1 MKRYKMVL
9 LTGASS
15 GIGKEIAYSIAPQAE
30 KMVLV
35 SRREELLAAIANDL
49 NLRFG
54 CDAFA
59 LPFDL
64 SSPGAAEKVFER
76 AMELAGR
83 PPDLLVNAAGVGFCG
98 DASEIPLDLDL
109 RMLSLNVE
117 VPLALCKL
125 ALKTM
130 YARRKGVILNV
141 SSVGGFLPGPFM
153 ASYYASKAFLLS
165 YSEALAEEA
174 RPHGVR
180 VLTLCPGTVDT
191 EFFDKAGA
199 SKGFFRRHFS
209 SSPQAVASAA
219 VGAILRGFPDRIVP
233 GCVNRA
239 ILVFE
244 RLMPHRFIVSLAAKF
259 LKPSKTRGDAK

>member
-1 MKRYKMVL
+1 MKRYKMIL

-35 SRREELLAAIANDL
+35 ARREELLSSMANDL

-64 SSPGAAEKVFER
+64 SRSGAAEKVFDR

-83 PPDLLVNAAGVGFCG
+83 PPDMLVNCAGVGFCG
-98 DASEIPLDLDL
+98 EASEIPSDLDIRTL
-109 RMLSLNVE
+109 TLNVE
-117 VPLALCKL
+117 TSLVLCKL

-141 SSVGGFLPGPFM
+141 SSMGGFSPGPFM

-191 EFFDKAGA
+191 GFLDKAGA
-199 SKGFFRRHFS
+199 AGGLFRRLFA
-209 SSPQAVASAA
+209 SSPQSVASAA
-219 VGAILRGFPDRIVP
+219 VGAVLRGFPDRIVP
-233 GCVNRA
+233 GRINRV
-239 ILVFE
+239 ILMFE
-244 RLMPHRFIVSLAAKF
+244 RLLPRRLIVTLAAKF
-259 LKPSKTRGDAK
+259 LKPSKNKG